1 MEQIAKIFSI
11 AMPIFLVLILSEKLI
26 GYLKG
31 NDTVPWMDAL
41 SSSYSGITLA
51 VRALFGLGISIVSY
65 QFMYQHLAITH

>member
-11 AMPIFLVLILSEKLI
+11 AMPIFLVLILSEKLY
-26 GYLKG
+26 GHLKG

-41 SSSYSGITLA
+41 SSSYSGITLV

-65 QFMYQHLAITH
+65 EFMY